1 MAKLAKRNP
10 KVFYKYV
17 NSKLKARSALPDLLT
32 KDGTRVTSAMDKANM
47 FNNFFS
53 NVFTHEEM
61 NHFPSALNL
70 KTTEAL
76 DDIVFTEADV
86 LSLFRKLNVTKSPG
100 PDNIHP
106 RVLKECADELVSPLY
121 TLFKASLS
129 AGELPQA
136 WKVATK
142 PTISPIFKK
151 GSRSDVSNYRPI
163 SLTSVCCK
171 TMEKLV
177 RDALLKHTIQNNFLS
192 DYQHGFIRG
201 RSCTTQ
207 MLLVVDKLSE
217 IFDQGGAVDTIYLDF
232 AKAFGS
238 VPHERRLLKL
248 QCYGVNGC
256 VLKWIKNFITLR
268 QQSVLC

>member
-1 MAKLAKRNP
+1 VAKLAKRNP

-17 NSKLKARSALPDLLT
+17 NSKLKARSTLPDLLT

-47 FNNFFS
+47 LNNFF

-76 DDIVFTEADV
+76 DNIVFTEADV
-86 LSLFRKLNVTKSPG
+86 LSLLRKLNVRKSPG

-121 TLFKASLS
+121 TLFRASLS
-129 AGELPQA
+129 AGELPQV
-136 WKVATK
+136 WKVA
-142 PTISPIFKK
+142 TISPIFKK

-171 TMEKLV
+171 TMEKL
-177 RDALLKHTIQNNFLS
+177 
-192 DYQHGFIRG
+192 
-201 RSCTTQ
+201 
-207 MLLVVDKLSE
+207 
-217 IFDQGGAVDTIYLDF
+217 
-232 AKAFGS
+232 
-238 VPHERRLLKL
+238 
-248 QCYGVNGC
+248 QCVS
-256 VLKWIKNFITLR
+256 KKR
-268 QQSVLC
+268 Q